1 MPLPLCDT
9 CLRSVTEAG
18 NGRLTTVV
26 NLLAVPAKGVARG
39 RMRRMYTA
47 LPTVGQLI
55 WRWIDLHGLN
65 ANELFAAQEIA
76 ERDLQPQRDRIAID
90 RLERVLASAL
100 SLIDDDCCGLRA
112 SRCWH
117 PSDLGALGY
126 AWLASSSIRTAVQR
140 LVRYSKTVGEKA
152 ELAAAGSPQGFKV
165 ILDQKRRDP
174 RVHEFMTDFIM
185 SLIIDMCR
193 FNAGASLRPVEV
205 RLRRKPP
212 DCAKR
217 YTHFYGCAVHFSSE
231 ADEFTLTI
239 DDADRPLPTS
249 NKQLASLHDQVLIQQ
264 LAHLQREDISTR
276 CKAIVLDNLTSG
288 TISVERV
295 AQELHM
301 SPRTLMRRLESQGT
315 NLKSLVDEIRSEL
328 ASRYLADPKNSITEV
343 AFLLGFSHPSSLSR
357 ASNRWF
363 GMSPIEFRSTQ
374 IDQPASPG

>member
-1 MPLPLCDT
+1 MRLPLYNSW
-9 CLRSVTEAG
+9 LRSVTEADD
-18 NGRLTTVV
+18 GRLTGVD
-26 NLLAVPAKGVARG
+26 NSLSVPAKGVARG
-39 RMRRMYTA
+39 RMHGMYTA

-55 WRWIDLHGLN
+55 WRWIELHGIS
-65 ANELFAAQEIA
+65 AKELFAAQGIA
-76 ERDLQPQRDRIAID
+76 EQDLQPQRDRIAID
-90 RLERVLASAL
+90 ELERVLASAL
-100 SLIDDDCCGLRA
+100 SLIDDNCCGLRA

-126 AWLASSSIRTAVQR
+126 AWLASSSIRAAVQR

-152 ELAAAGSPQGFKV
+152 ELAAVESPQGFKV
-165 ILDQKRRDP
+165 ILDQKHRDP

-205 RLRRKPP
+205 CLHRERPE
-212 DCAKR
+212 CAKR
-217 YTHFYGCAVHFSSE
+217 YTDFYGCEVQFSSE
-231 ADEFTLTI
+231 ADSFTLTT

-249 NKQLASLHDQVLIQQ
+249 NKQLAGLHDQVLIQQ
-264 LAHLQREDISTR
+264 LAQLHREDISTR
-276 CKAIVLDNLTSG
+276 CKSVILDNLTSG
-288 TISVERV
+288 AISVEKV

-315 NLKSLVDEIRSEL
+315 KLKSLVDEMRSEL

-357 ASNRWF
+357 ASHRWF

-374 IDQPASPG
+374 FEGPTRLG

>member
-1 MPLPLCDT
+1 MSGMD
-9 CLRSVTEAG
+9 
-18 NGRLTTVV
+18 
-26 NLLAVPAKGVARG
+26 NLLSVPAKGDARG
-39 RMRRMYTA
+39 RMRGMYTA

-55 WRWIDLHGLN
+55 WRWLELHGLS
-65 ANELFAAQEIA
+65 ARDLFAAQGIDGQ
-76 ERDLQPQRDRIAID
+76 DLQPQRDRIAVD
-90 RLERVLASAL
+90 VLERVLAAAL
-100 SLIDDDCCGLRA
+100 NRIGDNCRGLRA

-140 LVRYSKTVGEKA
+140 MVRYSKTIGDKA
-152 ELAAAGSPQGFKV
+152 ELTTAESPQGFKV
-165 ILDQKRRDP
+165 ILDQKPRDP

-205 RLRRKPP
+205 GLCRGRP
-212 DCAKR
+212 DCAKS
-217 YTHFYGCAVHFSSE
+217 YSDFYGCEVVFSSE
-231 ADEFTLTI
+231 ADSFTLTNE
-239 DDADRPLPTS
+239 DADRPLPTS
-249 NKQLASLHDQVLIQQ
+249 NKQLAGLHDQILIQQ

-288 TISVERV
+288 EISVEKV
-295 AQELHM
+295 AQALHM

-315 NLKSLVDEIRSEL
+315 NLKSLVDEIRHGL
-328 ASRYLADPKNSITEV
+328 ASSYLADPNNSITEV

-374 IDQPASPG
+374 LEEQASLR